1 MTQISTVTGPIA
13 PEAMGIT
20 MAHIHLL
27 FELTAAEQR
36 QLQPDMTA
44 SERALQDKPIT
55 MDILGLLRRNAFA
68 VKDNMIMG
76 DVEEAIAELMLY
88 KRMGGMCVA
97 EASCIGLRRDPK
109 GLRQISGATGVH
121 IMCSTG
127 WYISASHPPFVLESS
142 LEELSESMVK
152 ELTEGIG
159 NSGIRAGFIK
169 AAMSARTPDV
179 PFTGEEEK
187 VLRAGARAQS
197 LTGAALT
204 MHPAHHAGLAKHG
217 HTYLDIILQEG
228 GDLQKCILN
237 HTDFWYSD
245 LEYQTSL
252 LDRGVT
258 LAYDQFG
265 SEDYYSPGRCKPS
278 DQARVQGVV
287 SLLKA
292 GYAGQLVLSNEA
304 ARKTHLKKYGGYGYA
319 HVLENIVPDLR
330 YFGVEEKHIHAMLV
344 ENPRRLFSF

>member
-1 MTQISTVTGPIA
+1 MAQISTVNGPIA
-13 PEAMGIT
+13 PENMGIT
-20 MAHIHLL
+20 MAHVHLL
-27 FELTAAEQR
+27 FELTVAEQR

-55 MDILGLLRRNAFA
+55 MDILGLLRRKMYA
-68 VKDNMIMG
+68 VKENMIMG
-76 DVEEAIAELMLY
+76 DVEEAISELMLY
-88 KRMGGMCVA
+88 KRMGGMSVA
-97 EASCIGLRRDPK
+97 EASCIGLRRDPE

-121 IMCSTG
+121 ILCSTG

-142 LEELSESMVK
+142 LEELSDYIVR
-152 ELTEGIG
+152 ELTEGIE
-159 NSGIRAGFIK
+159 SSDIRAGFIK

-197 LTGAALT
+197 LTGAAMT
-204 MHPAHHAGLAKHG
+204 MHPAHHLGLAKHW

-228 GDLQKCILN
+228 GDLGKCILN
-237 HTDFWYSD
+237 HMEFWSSD
-245 LEYQTSL
+245 LDYQKSL

-258 LAYDQFG
+258 LSYDQFG
-265 SEDYYSPGRCKPS
+265 AEDYVRPGRCKPS

-330 YFGVEEKHIHAMLV
+330 YFGVEEEQIHTMLV
-344 ENPRRLFSF
+344 ENPRRIFSF